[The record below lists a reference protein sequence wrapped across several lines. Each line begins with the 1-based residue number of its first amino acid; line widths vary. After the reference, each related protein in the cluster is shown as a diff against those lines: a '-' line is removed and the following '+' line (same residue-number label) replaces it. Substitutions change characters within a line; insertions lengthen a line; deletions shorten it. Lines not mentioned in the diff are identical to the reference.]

1 MFRFVIL
8 PLLLV
13 ASLSV
18 AQIPTYQEVR
28 NDFGMAK
35 DFASLLEIPAEEYS
49 FFVSGAS
56 NFLDV
61 LDVSEG
67 ISYLKEGNYDKAFEN
82 FSKVGV
88 SQIVNLIPYVN
99 TMLTVLSFSQP
110 FWDKVEKYVFD
121 QRIQESSQKF
131 VNLKMKELEKILEED
146 PLAFKG
152 EDFKRW
158 LETDDSIEVRDFL
171 EDIFVNEGMKHGLYN
186 VGNKV
191 LNERDFASKPWYEK
205 LKKLYLNFSYK
216 AYTVDE
222 VKHFW
227 ITQWRRELFKRGAE
241 YVLKRK
247 KEALNYFLSESTVN
261 ITLKI
266 NSPEMFVLTVPELNL
281 SAQVRKEHKI
291 SSSLKDMKSRQIT
304 IVLKDLKGN
313 TVYTKVLDEKDLF
326 SRYDPWLS
334 DKKSTYYVKTV
345 NITPTYKREI
355 VKNLR
360 VQLPEEVKS
369 ATVTIKTQKTDLHV
383 ENSPSF
389 SLSDLVLTLDEEI
402 RVEAEIVD
410 SATKTHLM
418 VYETFVPSSGEIVL
432 DEPKMS
438 KIQFESEEEYSAYLK
453 ELKKEFL
460 ENVDDPNA
468 VKVLRKKLEEAFYA
482 FHANPLARS
491 SFEVISYSRKFI
503 GDEYRL
509 TDEEFLFESLDDE
522 FSSLNRKFQEIDSEW
537 GKITYNARNLEHIS
551 SRTLDK
557 GAVIPAY
564 YRYVVQAKEDLQ
576 KEIEEMKSNLEGIL
590 NRFSEILEQAEELRK
605 NVDQKIALDIL
616 FETHL
621 IMKTSQLIGKIQE
634 KIDEA
639 MSRLNDL
646 ESMEIKTE
654 EYLDTFLALVNN
666 TYKKAE
672 IYNTLVDQWN
682 LLMKQGDEIKR
693 SIEEF
698 KPEYVHHLTELMKYD
713 GINLFYLRE
722 NEHLGAIGI
731 DEIAARTLQE
741 FLKEEELAERSE
753 AFNQAVRKTREQIQ
767 QYHVFHYY
775 ISLTDNDLKVDKNYR
790 LVGNYYR
797 YSIDFFDKNF
807 PYKSIGISRE
817 LENVP
822 ELLEKFFR
830 LREKLEGEDP
840 EGDRLRKTLERLYS
854 LSSFDTVEEFNAIID
869 EWTDLYEAYKQE
881 DPFKTSV
888 LSYSY
893 INKDGR
899 TVQKT
904 YPTYDFLRWLS
915 QRNRKNQEYILNNY
929 LRRITDDPT
938 REGYEIRDP
947 SAILENHLVEATI
960 KVLPSYKS
968 GIMSEIDSLKK
979 ISRMKR
985 KRKEEEIQKKIMTDP
1000 FAAVGAKVPE
1010 EIKDWLLR
1018 RLDVTHPDLYE
1029 EWNRTTSELQ
1039 AYLEE
1044 VTKQ

>member
-13 ASLSV
+13 ASLFL
-18 AQIPTYQEVR
+18 AQLPSYQEVR
-28 NDFGMAK
+28 DDFGMAK

-88 SQIVNLIPYVN
+88 SQVVNLIPYVN

-121 QRIQESSQKF
+121 QRIQEYSQKF

-186 VGNKV
+186 VGNKI

-216 AYTVDE
+216 AYTADE

-266 NSPEMFVLTVPELNL
+266 NSPEVFVLTVPELNL
-281 SAQVRKEHKI
+281 TAQVQKEHKI
-291 SSSLKDMKSRQIT
+291 SSSLKDMKSRQVA

-334 DKKSTYYVKTV
+334 DKKSTYYVKTI
-345 NITPTYKREI
+345 NITPTYEREI

-369 ATVTIKTQKTDLHV
+369 ATVTIKTQATDLHV
-383 ENSPSF
+383 ENSPSLT
-389 SLSDLVLTLDEEI
+389 LSDLGLTLDEEI
-402 RVEAEIVD
+402 RVEAEIAD
-410 SATKTHLM
+410 SATETHLM

-432 DEPKMS
+432 DEPKAS
-438 KIQFESEEEYSAYLK
+438 KIQFESEEEYSAYLR

-468 VKVLRKKLEEAFYA
+468 VKVLRNKLKEAFYA
-482 FHANPLARS
+482 FHVNPLARS
-491 SFEVISYSRKFI
+491 SFEVDSYSRRFI
-503 GDEYRL
+503 GDEHRL
-509 TDEEFLFESLDDE
+509 TDEELLFENLDDE
-522 FSSLNRKFQEIDSEW
+522 FSSLNQKFQEIDSKW
-537 GKITYNARNLEHIS
+537 GKISYNAQNLEHIS
-551 SRTLDK
+551 SRTLDE

-576 KEIEEMKSNLEGIL
+576 KEIEEMRINLEGIL
-590 NRFSEILEQAEELRK
+590 NGFSEILEQAEELRK
-605 NVDQKIALDIL
+605 NVDQKIALDVL

-621 IMKTSQLIGKIQE
+621 IMKTSQLIAKIQE
-634 KIDEA
+634 KTNEV

-646 ESMEIKTE
+646 ESVEVKAE

-682 LLMKQGDEIKR
+682 LLMKQGDEIER

-753 AFNQAVRKTREQIQ
+753 TFNQAVRSTREQIQ
-767 QYHVFHYY
+767 QYHVFHHYV
-775 ISLTDNDLKVDKNYR
+775 SLTENDLKVDENYR

-797 YSIDFFDKNF
+797 YSTSFFDKSF
-807 PYKSIGISRE
+807 PYRNIGIPRE
-817 LENVP
+817 LENAP
-822 ELLEKFFR
+822 ELLEKFFQ
-830 LREKLEGEDP
+830 LREKLEKEDP
-840 EGDRLRKTLERLYS
+840 EGDRVRETLERLYN

-869 EWTDLYEAYKQE
+869 EWIDLYEAYKSE
-881 DPFKTSV
+881 NPFKTNV

-893 INKDGR
+893 TSKDGR
-899 TVQKT
+899 TVQRT

-938 REGYEIRDP
+938 KEGYEIRDP
-947 SAILENHLVEATI
+947 SVILENHLVEATI
-960 KVLPSYKS
+960 KALPNYKS
-968 GIMSEIDSLKK
+968 RIMSEIDSLKK
-979 ISRMKR
+979 MSRMKR

-1000 FAAVGAKVPE
+1000 FAAVEAKVPE
-1010 EIKDWLLR
+1010 EIKYWLLR
-1018 RLDVTHPDLYE
+1018 HLDVTHPDLYE

-1039 AYLEE
+1039 AHLEE